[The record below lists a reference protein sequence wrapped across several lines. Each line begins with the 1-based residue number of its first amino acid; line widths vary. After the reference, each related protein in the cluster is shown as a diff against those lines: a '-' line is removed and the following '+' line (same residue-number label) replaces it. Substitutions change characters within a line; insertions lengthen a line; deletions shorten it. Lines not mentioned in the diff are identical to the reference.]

1 MRILRVLA
9 FAGAVGMMF
18 PTMSL
23 ASAKEQQKKKVAIE
37 DPVEVAGKT
46 LKPGQY
52 QVKWAGKGPT
62 VHVSFLKD
70 GKTLLTAPAQV
81 AQLEQKAPY
90 DAVVE
95 KTKKNGKKSISEIEW
110 NNQREA
116 LRFGKSGSGHH
127 NKRGW

>member
-1 MRILRVLA
+1 MKILRVLA

-18 PTMSL
+18 PAVSL
-23 ASAKEQQKKKVAIE
+23 ASAKEQKKKVAIE

-52 QVKWAGKGPT
+52 QVKWAGNGPT

-81 AQLEQKAPY
+81 AQLRQKAPY

-95 KTKKNGKKSISEIEW
+95 NTKRNGKKSISEIEW

-116 LRFGKSGSGHH
+116 LRFGKTASGLH
-127 NKRGW
+127 NKRGS